1 MLATEI
7 DLTQKLGDEEGNE
20 PRSGQRPKGPHGG
33 GLGKMVAT
41 TSDSEEKAAG
51 GHGRPEFCESG
62 DRSVAD
68 ATEGPAVLLRHEG
81 KRSSDRRRP
90 ERYQGVHSL
99 SEGKSQAGANQD
111 WALSRSDG

>member
-33 GLGKMVAT
+33 GPGKMVAT

-99 SEGKSQAGANQD
+99 SEGKS
-111 WALSRSDG
+111 